1 MVAMQLSHDPLVR
14 QIVRQAYFER
24 AKLNVKPTKKGM
36 KVRYPLKESFGVSN
50 QLEPVVQNFISLTSS
65 LRPQLVQ

>member
-1 MVAMQLSHDPLVR
+1 MTRYQQKCLIQFFRQFPTPEDVLLGARHMVAMQLSHDPLVR

-36 KVRYPLKESFGVSN
+36 KV
-50 QLEPVVQNFISLTSS
+50 
-65 LRPQLVQ
+65 